1 MEAASAAGANP
12 APGLWCP
19 EDEGGVDSEE
29 GGGRDTL
36 EEDAASKVAAV
47 AWVPF

>member
-1 MEAASAAGANP
+1 MEAASAVGANP
-12 APGLWCP
+12 AAGWWCP